1 MKNTPFHAASRLL
14 LPALV
19 LLLLFASSAQALDL
33 HKLIREVEDQYT
45 GRSSHARMTMDV
57 VSEHW
62 RRRLEMEAWS
72 LGRERFLVKILGP
85 AKERG
90 VATLKV
96 DRQVWNYLPRV
107 DRVIKIPPSLMG
119 GSWMGSN
126 ITNNDLVKEAHI
138 DEDYN
143 FKLLEETGRYWEVEG
158 IPKPDAAV
166 VWGKI
171 VYRIAKAGRV
181 PLLIEYF
188 DEKGIKVREIRFD
201 DVRKVQGR
209 MIPLR
214 MTVQPEDKPK
224 EKTVL
229 QYTQIE
235 FDLPLK
241 KNFFSLRSLKDRGR

>member
-1 MKNTPFHAASRLL
+1 MKTPFFASASRPL
-14 LPALV
+14 LPALI
-19 LLLLFASSAQALDL
+19 LLLLFASSAQAMDL
-33 HKLIREVEDQYT
+33 HKLIREVEDQYI
-45 GRSSHARMTMDV
+45 GRSSHARMTMEV

-72 LGRERFLVKILGP
+72 LGRDRFLVKILGP

-96 DRQVWNYLPRV
+96 DKQVWNYLPRV

-143 FKLLEETGRYWEVEG
+143 FKLLKETDAFWEIEG

-181 PLLIEYF
+181 PQRVDYF

-201 DVRKVQGR
+201 DVRKIQGR
-209 MIPLR
+209 MLPMR
-214 MTVQPEDKPK
+214 MTVQPEEKPK

-229 QYTQIE
+229 QYTEIE
-235 FDLPLK
+235 FDLPMK
-241 KNFFSLRSLKDRGR
+241 KDFFSLRSLKDRGR